1 MDFKKKYTYA
11 MVAPSSMG
19 VRLTPIDRKNVHNS
33 DLLTMHASSSETNV
47 LSVSSSLGLPVK
59 VLTTFVQDSP
69 IATFI
74 KNDLMRRHILYQG
87 KEVIQEGPWGYRH
100 QINIADSGYGLR
112 GPRVSNDRAGEVGQ
126 TLNVNDFD
134 LDYLFGVEG
143 VQVLHLSG
151 LIASLSKQTSDLCI
165 ALAKAAKKY
174 GTKVSFDINYRESFW
189 KNRENELSIVFKEIA
204 RNTDILIGNE
214 EDFQL
219 ALGMNGPKTGGK
231 QIMDDLI
238 SYQKLIDEV
247 RKTFPNVT
255 LCATTLREV
264 VTANEHLWGAILSEK
279 ETFITIEPKKI
290 PIRDRIGGGDGFVG
304 GLLYALLKDWDLEK
318 CIHFAWATGAL
329 AVSVEEDYALPIDEE
344 EVWSIWN
351 GNARVKR

>member
-1 MDFKKKYTYA
+1 MDFNKKYTYA

-19 VRLTPIDRKNVHNS
+19 VRLTPIDRKNVHTS

-47 LSVSSSLGLPVK
+47 LSISSSLGLPVK
-59 VLTTFVQDSP
+59 VLTTFVEHSP
-69 IATFI
+69 IASFI
-74 KNDLMRRHILYQG
+74 KNDLMRRHIRYEG

-100 QINIADSGYGLR
+100 QINIADSGYGLK
-112 GPRVSNDRAGEVGQ
+112 GPRVLNDRAGEVGQ

-134 LDYLFGVEG
+134 LDHLFGLEG

-151 LIASLSKQTSDLCI
+151 LIASLSKETSQLCI

-189 KNRENELSIVFKEIA
+189 KNREEELSVVFRKIA
-204 RNTDILIGNE
+204 QLSDILIGNE

-219 ALGMNGPKTGGK
+219 ALGIKGPAIGGK
-231 QIMDDLI
+231 NINDDIKL
-238 SYQKLIDEV
+238 YQNLLKV
-247 RKTFPNVT
+247 VKNVFPNVV
-255 LCATTLREV
+255 LCVTTLREV
-264 VTANEHLWGAILSEK
+264 ITANEHLWGVILCENDD
-279 ETFITIEPKKI
+279 FVTIEPKVI
-290 PIRDRIGGGDGFVG
+290 PVRDRIGGGDGFVG
-304 GLLYALLKDWDLEK
+304 GLLYGLLKRWDLEK
-318 CIHFAWATGAL
+318 CTQFAWATGAL
-329 AVSVEEDYALPIDEE
+329 AVSVVEDYALPLDEE